1 MNDRVDPLRFIAV
14 EQAGPGRVLAVDADG
29 HLRVQCRAEV
39 VTMAL
44 AVSCLVVP
52 RSGDRVWWCAAGSDG
67 EGDDAGADTHWVTHV
82 LARDPSAPA
91 TLRLPRDTTLQSA
104 GGMLRLAA
112 DDLRLEGDAV
122 QLRAR
127 HATLLFD
134 TAETVG
140 ACWQGVITAMRW
152 TGTTL
157 SAVVDRITSVA
168 KTRQQFTEGSDLVQA
183 GTLDLRSAGLATLHA
198 EHLLVEAE
206 RLVKTRAPQIHMG

>member
-1 MNDRVDPLRFIAV
+1 MNDRVDPLRLITIDTPS
-14 EQAGPGRVLAVDADG
+14 GTGRVLATHDDG
-29 HLRVQCRAEV
+29 RLRVQCHGEV
-39 VTMAL
+39 VTMTL

-52 RSGDRVWWCAAGSDG
+52 QPGDRVWWCADRSD
-67 EGDDAGADTHWVTHV
+67 DDGADVHWVTHV
-82 LARDPSAPA
+82 LTRDA
-91 TLRLPRDTTLQSA
+91 TAAATVRLPRDTTLQSE
-104 GGMLRLAA
+104 GGTLRLAA
-112 DDLRLEGDAV
+112 DDLRLEADKV

-127 HATLLFD
+127 HAALLFD

-157 SAVVDRITSVA
+157 SAVVDRMTTVA
-168 KTRQQFTEGSDLVQA
+168 KTRQQFTEGSDLVHA

>member
-1 MNDRVDPLRFIAV
+1 MNDRVDPLRFITIDAPS
-14 EQAGPGRVLAVDADG
+14 GTGRVLASFDDG
-29 HLRVQCRAEV
+29 RLRVQCRGEV
-39 VTMAL
+39 VTMTL

-52 RSGDRVWWCAAGSDG
+52 QPGDRVGWCADRSD
-67 EGDDAGADTHWVTHV
+67 DDGADVHWVTHV
-82 LARDPSAPA
+82 LARDA
-91 TLRLPRDTTLQSA
+91 TAAATVRLPRDTTLQSE
-104 GGMLRLAA
+104 GTLRLAA
-112 DDLRLEGDAV
+112 DDLRLEADQV

-127 HATLLFD
+127 HAALLFD

-157 SAVVDRITSVA
+157 SAVVDRMTTVA